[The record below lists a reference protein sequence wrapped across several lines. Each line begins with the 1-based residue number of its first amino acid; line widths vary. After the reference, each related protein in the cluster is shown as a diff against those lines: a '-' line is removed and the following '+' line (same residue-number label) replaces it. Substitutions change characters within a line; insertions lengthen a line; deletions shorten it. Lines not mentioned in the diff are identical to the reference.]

1 MRRLL
6 SVLMAIALAMLP
18 VGGMAPVAHASTSG
32 HATPCHHDGEPAP
45 AARGGHEDHEHY
57 AQAAG
62 TSMQVLTDDHG
73 SGAMHSGHAAPAIRH
88 GGDPGNS
95 APFHCPHCGP
105 GCHCV
110 GICAG
115 PAGKLVSAADG
126 SLALRELVAEILVPA
141 KAATPRSWTEKPWPP
156 PPRA

>member
-18 VGGMAPVAHASTSG
+18 LGGMAPMAHASDSG
-32 HATPCHHDGEPAP
+32 NAAPCHHDGEPAP
-45 AARGGHEDHEHY
+45 AAHDGHGDHDHHAQATGTLMQALAHDHE
-57 AQAAG
+57 
-62 TSMQVLTDDHG
+62 
-73 SGAMHSGHAAPAIRH
+73 SGAMHAGHAAPLIEHA
-88 GGDPGNS
+88 GAPGKS

-115 PAGKLVSAADG
+115 PAGKLVSGADG
-126 SLALRELVAEILVPA
+126 SLALRDLVADILVPA
-141 KAATPRSWTEKPWPP
+141 TAATPRSWTEKPWPP